1 MASLMDHLKWL
12 TTIKFLLQMKM
23 YGILH
28 WNEHE
33 WTDKA
38 RIYMELFGQQSHDP
52 ADRYPVIGENFCFPL
67 KLLSKFGLLA
77 FAFQPVN
84 QNHQ

>member
-1 MASLMDHLKWL
+1 MMASLMDHLKWL
-12 TTIKFLLQMKM
+12 TTIKFLLQM
-23 YGILH
+23 
-28 WNEHE
+28 N
-33 WTDKA
+33 KA

-52 ADRYPVIGENFCFPL
+52 TGRYPVIDGNFCFPL